1 MTASHCPRIAAELS
15 LSASQVV
22 AVARLVEEG
31 GTVPFI
37 ARYRKEATGSLDEVA
52 IAAIRDRLA
61 DLAELDK
68 RRESMLASLTE
79 RGLLTP
85 ELQSA
90 LEAAGEK
97 AQLED
102 IYLPHRPKRRTRAM
116 LAREKGL
123 EGLAGALMAQRGRD
137 PKALAQPFVNA
148 EKGVPDAAAALSG
161 ARDIIAEAMAEEPRL
176 RSAARALFARRGRFR
191 SRVLKGKEQAGATY
205 RDWFAWDEPLR
216 GIPGHRAL
224 AMFRGEA
231 EGFLSLALRPEE
243 AELAE
248 LARRAYVRGEGADS
262 LEVEAAVVDGC
273 KRLLAPSL
281 ETELRAEVKARAD
294 AEAIRVF
301 AANLRGLLLA
311 PPLGQKR
318 VLALDPG
325 FRTGAKL
332 AVLDEQGALKHHAT
346 IYPTT
351 SAGQR
356 EAAAAA
362 LRELC
367 AKFHIEAIGIGNGT
381 AGRETEAFARELELG
396 VPVALVNEAGA
407 SIYSASE
414 EARREFPDLDL
425 TVRGAVSI
433 GRRLM
438 DPLAE
443 LVKLDPKSIGVGQYQ
458 HDVDQNGLRR
468 ALDDV
473 VQSCVNA
480 VGVDVNTASEALLSY
495 VAGLGP
501 ALARNIVEHRAE
513 HGPFAS
519 RAALKKVKRLG
530 PKAFEQAAGFLRVR
544 GADPLDASAVHPERY
559 ALVRHMA
566 ADAGCAVADLL
577 ADADARAR
585 VRLEAYVEGD
595 ALSGGIG
602 LPTLRDIM
610 AELEKPGRD
619 PRAAFSAFAFAEG
632 VSRIEDLEQDMELP
646 GIVTNVTKFGAF
658 VDIGVHRDGMVH
670 ISQLADRYVADPA
683 QVVRVGQEVLV
694 RVAEVDRE
702 RGRIALS
709 MRGLAARKS

>member
-1 MTASHCPRIAAELS
+1 MHEAHCSRIAAELS
-15 LSASQVV
+15 LSPAQVA

-52 IAAIRDRLA
+52 VAAIRDRLEE
-61 DLAELDK
+61 LAELDK
-68 RRESMLASLTE
+68 RREAMLASLEE
-79 RGLLTP
+79 RGLLTL
-85 ELQSA
+85 ELKAA
-90 LEAAGEK
+90 LEGAQDK
-97 AQLED
+97 ARLED
-102 IYLPHRPKRRTRAM
+102 VYLPHRPKRRTRASM
-116 LAREKGL
+116 AREKGL
-123 EGLAGALMAQRGRD
+123 EPLAKALMAQQGRD
-137 PKALAQPFVNA
+137 PKALAGPFVDA
-148 EKGVPDAAAALSG
+148 AKGVPDVDTALAG
-161 ARDIIAEAMAEEPRL
+161 ARDILAEAMAEEPRL
-176 RSAARALFARRGRFR
+176 RASARELFLRRGRFQ
-191 SRVLKGKEQAGATY
+191 SKVIKGKEQAGATY

-216 GIPGHRAL
+216 TIPGHRAL

-231 EGFLSLALRPEE
+231 EGFLSLALRPAEE
-243 AELAE
+243 ELFE
-248 LARRAYVRGEGADS
+248 LARRAYVRGRGPDS
-262 LEVEAAVVDGC
+262 LEVEAALADGC

-281 ETELRAEVKARAD
+281 ENELRADVKARAD

-332 AVLDEQGALKHHAT
+332 TVLDAQGALLHHST

-351 SAGQR
+351 SASQR
-356 EAAAAA
+356 EAAARE

-367 AKFHIEAIGIGNGT
+367 VQYRVEAIGIGNGT
-381 AGRETEAFARELELG
+381 AGRETEAFVRELGLG
-396 VPVALVNEAGA
+396 IPVVLVNEAGA

-414 EARREFPDLDL
+414 VARREFPDLDL
-425 TVRGAVSI
+425 TVRGSVSI

-458 HDVDQNGLRR
+458 HDVDQTDLRR

-473 VQSCVNA
+473 VMSCVNA
-480 VGVDVNTASEALLSY
+480 VGVDVNTASQELLTHVS
-495 VAGLGP
+495 GLGP
-501 ALARNIVEHRAE
+501 VLAKNIVEHRSGQ
-513 HGPFAS
+513 GPFPS
-519 RAALKKVKRLG
+519 RDALKKVKRLG
-530 PKAFEQAAGFLRVR
+530 PKAYEQAAGFLRVR

-559 ALVRHMA
+559 GLVKRMA
-566 ADAGCAVADLL
+566 RDAGCSVGQLL
-577 ADADARAR
+577 AEADARAR
-585 VRLEAYVEGD
+585 VRLADYVDGET
-595 ALSGGIG
+595 G
-602 LPTLRDIM
+602 LPTLTDIM

-619 PRAAFSAFAFAEG
+619 PRAGFSAFAFAEG
-632 VSRIEDLEQDMELP
+632 VNRIEDLQPGMELP

-658 VDIGVHRDGMVH
+658 VDVGVHRDGMVH
-670 ISQLADRYVADPA
+670 VSQLADRFVSDPA

-694 RVAEVDRE
+694 RVTEVDLQ

-709 MRGLAARKS
+709 MRKPS